1 MATGAVLL
9 VLGMDCTMVLSIRY
23 LHRSYSLP
31 KGFKGKVLQMA
42 QQQVILRPIIAV
54 AVRGRHQRP

>member
-1 MATGAVLL
+1 MATGVGLL
-9 VLGMDCTMVLSIRY
+9 VVGMDCTMVLSIRY
-23 LHRSYSLP
+23 LHRSHRVS

-42 QQQVILRPIIAV
+42 QQQVVLRPISAV